1 MKARRL
7 IEALKQVSPD
17 TEVMCG
23 VTVKDTPTLFTI
35 NLFDLERTQKYE
47 VKSVL
52 TKPNNDK
59 YCTLLIKRNQKGVK
73 NMVTPIEDQL
83 RGQLRELKDSHNQ
96 LWYQLVE
103 EQKENENLEA
113 RLKLLSDFTE
123 DFTQQINRSI
133 MVENHV
139 IDRRLHAINKLL
151 NDLYE
156 EINGNYIETLGRD
169 DELAIVRAKTEL
181 DLITKILDEV
191 EKI

>member
-103 EQKENENLEA
+103 EQKENENLET

-133 MVENHV
+133 MVENQ
-139 IDRRLHAINKLL
+139 ILITKLNSIKKLL

-156 EINGNYIETLGRD
+156 GIDEYYTETLERN
-169 DELAIVRAKTEL
+169 DELAIACADAQL
-181 DLITKILDEV
+181 QLIKEIIDKME
-191 EKI
+191 EI

>member
-103 EQKENENLEA
+103 EQKENENLET

-133 MVENHV
+133 MVENQ
-139 IDRRLHAINKLL
+139 ILITELNSIKKLL

-156 EINGNYIETLGRD
+156 GIDEYYTETLERN
-169 DELAIVRAKTEL
+169 DELAIACADAQL
-181 DLITKILDEV
+181 QLIKEIIDKME
-191 EKI
+191 EI

>member
-83 RGQLRELKDSHNQ
+83 RGELRVLKECHNQ
-96 LWYQLVE
+96 VCQQLVE
-103 EQKENENLEA
+103 EQEKNEKLEGNYYKI
-113 RLKLLSDFTE
+113 LEDLMQKL
-123 DFTQQINRSI
+123 R
-133 MVENHV
+133 
-139 IDRRLHAINKLL
+139 AINNLL

-156 EINGNYIETLGRD
+156 IIDRKYTTLENSNEELTIARADAQLQLIEEIIDKVDR
-169 DELAIVRAKTEL
+169 I
-181 DLITKILDEV
+181 
-191 EKI
+191 

>member
-83 RGQLRELKDSHNQ
+83 RGELRVLKECHNQ
-96 LWYQLVE
+96 VCQQLVE
-103 EQKENENLEA
+103 EQKKNEKLKNHHKTSINLIQQVNTSV
-113 RLKLLSDFTE
+113 LKKNSTLTK
-123 DFTQQINRSI
+123 
-133 MVENHV
+133 
-139 IDRRLHAINKLL
+139 RLHGINQLL
-151 NDLYE
+151 IELYE
-156 EINGNYIETLGRD
+156 EIDKNYTESLERND
-169 DELAIVRAKTEL
+169 KLSMNCAKSEL

-191 EKI
+191 DKL

>member
-133 MVENHV
+133 MVENQ
-139 IDRRLHAINKLL
+139 ILITELNSIKKLL

-156 EINGNYIETLGRD
+156 GIDEYYTETLERN
-169 DELAIVRAKTEL
+169 DELAIACADAQL
-181 DLITKILDEV
+181 QLIKEIIDKME
-191 EKI
+191 EI

>member
-83 RGQLRELKDSHNQ
+83 RGELRELKDSHSQ

-103 EQKENENLEA
+103 EQKENENLET

-133 MVENHV
+133 MVENQ
-139 IDRRLHAINKLL
+139 ILITELNSIKKLL

-156 EINGNYIETLGRD
+156 GIDEYYTETLERN
-169 DELAIVRAKTEL
+169 DELAIDCADAQLK
-181 DLITKILDEV
+181 LIKEIIDRV